1 MSLILFCW
9 GGNVSLVIEASFDF
23 RCFGWFKDWS
33 VSTGVDNEDGLVF
46 ISDDDGLDEAPF

>member
-23 RCFGWFKDWS
+23 RCFAWFKDWS